1 MLLIIRGDG
10 DGDMDCIGDQEPYAK
25 DNHANQRA
33 PEAANRIFIF
43 VLLNINI
50 SCKNNEIAITWT
62 RSSCSLRRNCHL
74 IAERSE

>member
-50 SCKNNEIAITWT
+50 AI
-62 RSSCSLRRNCHL
+62 S
-74 IAERSE
+74 A

>member
-1 MLLIIRGDG
+1 MTSSILGGIVTCYLRSHMLLIIRGDG

-50 SCKNNEIAITWT
+50 AI
-62 RSSCSLRRNCHL
+62 S
-74 IAERSE
+74 A